1 MSSTRAP
8 TASVRV
14 SAASVPRQPPCHDAL
29 LTPTS
34 STRPPASRS
43 CGPPVSPL
51 QTAASLPVM
60 PSFPAW
66 TEPTV
71 NEPAC
76 SWSGT
81 HSALVRPKPRTFS
94 SSPCR
99 GAAEL
104 TATGLIP
111 LTGLASFAIT
121 RSRPAYGTSSL
132 TSATAPPAALTSVRP
147 TVTVVFHFGA
157 PSTTR
162 VSFRSS
168 AKHRAAVSTHCRSTS
183 APEQLR

>member
-1 MSSTRAP
+1 M
-8 TASVRV
+8 
-14 SAASVPRQPPCHDAL
+14 
-29 LTPTS
+29 TPTS

-43 CGPPVSPL
+43 SGPPVSPL
-51 QTAASLPVM
+51 HTAASLPVM
-60 PSFPAW
+60 PSFPSW

-76 SWSGT
+76 SWFGT
-81 HSALVRPKPRTFS
+81 HSVFVRPKPRTFS

-99 GAAEL
+99 GA
-104 TATGLIP
+104 TAPTVTGVTP

-132 TSATAPPAALTSVRP
+132 TSVTAPPEALTSVRP

-157 PSTTR
+157 PSATR
-162 VSFRSS
+162 VSLGSS
-168 AKHRAAVSTHCRSTS
+168 EKQRAAVSTHCRSTS
-183 APEQLR
+183 APEQLRAPSPMSSFAANV